1 MSDIERLRVV
11 ATVAHTHSI
20 SEAARVHGVA
30 QSTVTRSVAAAE
42 KLVGFP
48 LFRRGVEGAQ
58 LATGARSAITLIERI
73 VGGFDELRTLGGER
87 PAAFRLAHR
96 ADVQLPAH
104 LESTMIRWN
113 REHTPH
119 AEEVILDDPIA
130 ALLAGEVEIA
140 MVLRSGPGIEDLE
153 THVVKAMRTSRV
165 ELVNLPDPPAE
176 LAEFLLRV

>member
-73 VGGFDELRTLGGER
+73 VGGFDELRTLGDVR
-87 PAAFRLAHR
+87 PATLRLAHR
-96 ADVQLPAH
+96 ADLPLPAH
-104 LESTMIRWN
+104 LESTIIRWN
-113 REHTPH
+113 RESTPRT
-119 AEEVILDDPIA
+119 ETVILDDPLA
-130 ALLAGEVEIA
+130 ALRAGEVEFA
-140 MVLRSGPGIEDLE
+140 VVLRSGPLLEDLE
-153 THVVKAMRTSRV
+153 TNMVKVTRTSRV
-165 ELVNLPDPPAE
+165 EVLNRPDPSPE
-176 LAEFLLRV
+176 MRSFLQRV